1 MHILLLTDGV
11 YPLRIGGMQRHSRRL
26 IHYFLEANIDVTVVH
41 PGDQYGKGSLLNDFP
56 KVSEILIPFEDNSK
70 LPGHYLR
77 ALKRYAKRIQ
87 RYELDFSKFDIIY
100 IQGFGGLYLD
110 TNQLKILNLHGFE
123 MFQPTAN
130 LKSKVD
136 ALRLKKLALTAMN
149 KADFIYSFGG
159 KIDDLL
165 ISLGIPKSKIIHQMN
180 GVDESW
186 LRESE
191 IPEEKCTE
199 FIFIGRSER
208 RKGIYELNEAIE
220 KVSEHF
226 NFTFVGPIEKKDQ
239 LNRANVKYLGV
250 IKNEEEIKL
259 ILDQKHCLVCPSFS
273 EGMPTVIAEA
283 MSRGC
288 AILTTDVGAI
298 SRQFADNGALLTKPD
313 PELIAKA
320 IKVLSELSPQEFKVL
335 RENSLRK
342 AKEDFTWSEIISAK
356 IKFFEN
362 VSNLT

>member
-41 PGDQYGKGSLLNDFP
+41 PGDQYGNGSLLNDFP
-56 KVSEILIPFEDNSK
+56 KASEILIPFEDNSK

-87 RYELDFSKFDIIY
+87 CCALDFSKFDIIY
-100 IQGFGGLYLD
+100 IQGFGGIYLEI
-110 TNQLKILNLHGFE
+110 NQPKILNLHGFE

-130 LKSKVD
+130 FKSKVD
-136 ALRLKKLALTAMN
+136 AIRLKKLAHTAMN

-165 ISLGIPKSKIIHQMN
+165 FSLGIPQSKIIHQMN

-220 KVSEHF
+220 KVSEQL
-226 NFTFVGPIEKKDQ
+226 NFTFVGPIKQQEQ
-239 LNRANVKYLGV
+239 LVRMNVKYLGL
-250 IKNEEEIKL
+250 IKDEEEIKQL
-259 ILDQKHCLVCPSFS
+259 LDQKHCLVCPSYS

-283 MSRGC
+283 MARGC
-288 AILTTDVGAI
+288 AIIATDVGAI
-298 SRQFADNGALLTKPD
+298 SRQYGDNGVLLTKPD

-320 IKVLSELSPQEFKVL
+320 IKSLTELSPQEFKVL
-335 RENSLRK
+335 RENSLQK
-342 AKEDFTWSEIISAK
+342 AKQDFTWKKIISDK
-356 IKFFEN
+356 IKFFEK
-362 VSNLT
+362 LIG